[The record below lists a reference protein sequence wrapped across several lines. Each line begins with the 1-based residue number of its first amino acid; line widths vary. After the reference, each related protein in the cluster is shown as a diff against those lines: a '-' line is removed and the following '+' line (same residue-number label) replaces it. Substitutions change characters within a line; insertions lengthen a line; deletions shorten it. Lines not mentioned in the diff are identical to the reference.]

1 MFIFILVGLY
11 VAQQET
17 NLTRRLLSWLGIIL
31 AVIHMVSKHDLL
43 LIALAVIVIVLWL
56 YKPDQ

>member
-17 NLTRRLLSWLGIIL
+17 NLSRRLLSWLGIIL
-31 AVIHMVSKHDLL
+31 AVIHMVSKRALL
-43 LIALAVIVIVLWL
+43 LLALAVIVIVLWV
-56 YKPDQ
+56 YKPDI